1 MKKALRWIDLN
12 LEPLVQTVLFFVMLA
27 IIVVQVILRFF
38 FETGFAWGEE
48 IARTLYVWLCFFSLS
63 YATKTNRHIGMT
75 FIRNSMPPTIQK
87 IILILTDI
95 LFMVFLVFMAKAS
108 FDTLATTAMFGDK
121 LQSIEVTKNI
131 VFAAASVGYLLA
143 MVRLLQSFIWK
154 IKRFNCS
161 LTLFINERGYYNG
174 ANDVFL
180 VPKSFKKE
188 LAELIDPD
196 ILKEEQAIQNK
207 GGKS

>member
-1 MKKALRWIDLN
+1 MKKAIKWLDIN
-12 LEPLVQTVLFFVMLA
+12 LEPAVQTVLFFVMLT
-27 IIVVQVILRFF
+27 IIVMQVILRFF

-48 IARTLYVWLCFFSLS
+48 IARMLYVWLCFFSLS

-75 FIRNSMPPTIQK
+75 FLRNKLPEKPQK
-87 IILILTDI
+87 IVLIIIDI
-95 LFMVFLVFMAKAS
+95 LFMIFLVIMAKAS

-121 LQSIEVTKNI
+121 LQAIEVSKNI
-131 VFAAASVGYLLA
+131 VFAAASAGYLLA
-143 MVRLLQSFIWK
+143 MLRLIQVFIWK

-161 LTLFINERGYYNG
+161 MTLFLNERGYYNG

-180 VPKSFKKE
+180 IADSFKEE
-188 LAELIDPD
+188 LADLVDPEVNA
-196 ILKEEQAIQNK
+196 EEQAICKK